1 MSNETSGPTTA
12 ELAALVEK
20 LSKRVVELEAEVSQI
35 RAERPVPEE
44 DLIAI
49 AAAAAAYMGYKGTVK
64 AVSYARSTGWSA
76 ASRRARTANI
86 SRGTMPAASL

>member
-1 MSNETSGPTTA
+1 MSNETSDLSTA

-20 LSKRVVELEAEVSQI
+20 LSKRVDELEAEVARI

-44 DLIAI
+44 DLMVI

-64 AVSYARSTGWSA
+64 AVSYASHTGWSA
-76 ASRRARTANI
+76 ASRRARTTNN
-86 SRGTMPAASL
+86 SRGTMPVASV